1 VLFIIG
7 IDFKN
12 FVFQGVKKKKKNVV
26 CIVMQGMKR
35 KKEIIIKVG
44 VSRTK
49 NKKKIKK

>member
-12 FVFQGVKKKKKNVV
+12 FVFQGVKKKNVV

-49 NKKKIKK
+49 NKNK